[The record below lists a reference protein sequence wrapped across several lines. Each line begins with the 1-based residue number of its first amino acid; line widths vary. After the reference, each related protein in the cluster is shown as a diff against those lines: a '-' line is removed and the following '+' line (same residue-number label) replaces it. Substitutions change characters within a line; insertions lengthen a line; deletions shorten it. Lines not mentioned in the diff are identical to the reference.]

1 MVGVGRSSAKR
12 VNRLAAWPLLSVPAL
27 RLKPLCL
34 DRIINDGSSK
44 PKIGRGGR
52 ERAGNLIHQ
61 RGVKMSKLL
70 SALVAAIFAVSTVSV
85 FAANEAAPAPEKK
98 EMKKEVKKEVKKE
111 HKARVR
117 VAKVRKARVHK
128 ARVAHKAK
136 SAKKVEKKEEMKK
149 EESK

>member
-1 MVGVGRSSAKR
+1 MER
-12 VNRLAAWPLLSVPAL
+12 VNDLAAWALLSVPAT

-70 SALVAAIFAVSTVSV
+70 SALVAAMFAVSTVSV
-85 FAANEAAPAPEKK
+85 FAADQAAPAAAKTEKT
-98 EMKKEVKKEVKKE
+98 VKKE
-111 HKARVR
+111 HKAKVR
-117 VAKVRKARVHK
+117 VAKVRKAKVHK
-128 ARVAHKAK
+128 AKVTHNAK
-136 SAKKVEKKEEMKK
+136 RAKKVEKKEEMKK
-149 EESK
+149 